1 MRFASFSF
9 LLALAFAAGFAQ
21 AGSDDSLTLESSG
34 APVAVVFREVEGS
47 FAADRSMRF
56 SAAVALESPRPLAKP
71 TATATRDINFD
82 AELACVI
89 IRQFGADGR
98 ELSADASL
106 GAWRAG
112 ETKLEVEAA
121 PAPGA
126 ARVVLECRLSGLAG
140 RAKFSGFAF
149 DPEAERL
156 HLPEETR
163 IVAKA
168 GRAPRIEI
176 GGKPLPSLLAHGQNL
191 ETSADAD
198 ASVRD
203 LELPYRH
210 GLRLLS
216 FNAWFDGVTKQDSPA
231 NLDRLTEKF
240 PEAYFLLRLWLGPRN
255 AFFADYPEERAVF
268 DNGAHTAAAV
278 GGVHSERLKRYMAAA
293 IRRLALDLRKSPAAA
308 RLAGFVPMYYL
319 TGEWQYADPGSPMG
333 EKANDYRMAGFDE
346 NHRRAFG
353 AWAVEKYGSLN
364 AVNAAWGTRF
374 GRADDIAVPTAEER
388 RRGDAGNFRD
398 PATQQRVIDFSR
410 FHSES
415 VAQAIARASGE
426 IGRVFHDRVIVGP
439 FYGYTL
445 EHAWSATGPQQQAHL
460 ALGAVLRSP
469 DVDFHG
475 GPYSYNSDNR
485 AFGKPVDANAVLDSA
500 ALHGKLAF
508 LEEDTYTHVAKSP
521 GDFFAPGEHLKTQT
535 LDETLAV
542 LRRNLGVAIARG
554 YLIYWMGL
562 LEDGR
567 FNLPEIWEAYDPVFK
582 WLEGRPQR
590 PAYRPEV
597 ALVIDEQ
604 SIPQLA
610 EDSRA
615 VTGRWLYELRSILA
629 RVDVTLGIYLQ
640 SDLDRIPD
648 SVRLL
653 VLATPYRI
661 GEEEREVL
669 RSRWMRDER
678 TVVFC
683 HLADAFADDG
693 GLGNPGGITGIDCE
707 IIHAPIQPVSVIP
720 PGGALGAEAGTLFG
734 EPVDRAAIFWRPKAQ
749 LPPVNPYLVVT
760 DPDVR
765 VLARYRDDPHQGVSV
780 AMKRNDDWTSV
791 VTGVHSL
798 TPAMWRWLA
807 AEAGAHLYLAEPSDD
822 FDRPDVV
829 EATEDF
835 LLLVSGR
842 DGRRML
848 RVPGEATELREIGG
862 EGEIL
867 SAREG
872 AFAIECQAGVPRMFE
887 IVRRSVD

>member
-1 MRFASFSF
+1 MQLSSSSF
-9 LLALAFAAGFAQ
+9 LLALAFAARLAQ
-21 AGSDDSLTLESSG
+21 AGAEDSLTLESSG
-34 APVAVVFREVEGS
+34 APVAAVFREVEGP
-47 FAADRSMRF
+47 FAPDRSMRF
-56 SAAVALESPRPLAKP
+56 SAAVSLESPRPLTKP

-82 AELACVI
+82 AELACVM

-98 ELSADASL
+98 ELAADASL

-112 ETKLEVEAA
+112 ETKLVVEAA
-121 PAPGA
+121 PAPGV

-140 RAKFSGFAF
+140 RAEFSGFAF
-149 DPEAERL
+149 DPEAARL

-163 IVAKA
+163 IVAEA

-176 GGKPLPSLLAHGQNL
+176 DGKPFPSLLAHGQNL

-203 LELPYRH
+203 LELPYRQ

-231 NLDRLTEKF
+231 NLVRLAEEF
-240 PEAYFLLRLWLGPRN
+240 PEAYFVVRLWLGPRN
-255 AFFADYPEERAVF
+255 AFFTDYPDERAVF
-268 DNGAHTAAAV
+268 DDGAHTATSI
-278 GGVHSERLKRYMAAA
+278 GGVHSERLRRYMAAA
-293 IRRLALDLRKSPAAA
+293 IRRFALDLRKSPAAA

-319 TGEWQYADPGSPMG
+319 TGEWQYGDPGSPMG
-333 EKANDYRMAGFDE
+333 EKPNEYRMAGFDE

-353 AWAVEKYGSLN
+353 AWAVQKYGSLD

-374 GRADDIAVPTAEER
+374 GSIDDIAVPTAEER
-388 RRGDAGNFRD
+388 RRGDDGNFRD

-410 FHSES
+410 FHSDS
-415 VAQAIARASGE
+415 VAEAIARASQE

-445 EHAWSATGPQQQAHL
+445 EHAWSTTGPQQQAHL
-460 ALGAVLRSP
+460 ALGGVLRSP

-485 AFGKPVDANAVLDSA
+485 AFGKPVDVNAVLDSA

-521 GDFFAPGEHLKTQT
+521 GDFLAPGEHLKTQT

-567 FNLPEIWEAYDPVFK
+567 FNLPEIWETYDPVFQ

-604 SIPQLA
+604 SIPLLA

-629 RVDVTLGIYLQ
+629 RVDVPLGIYLQ

-648 SVRLL
+648 SVRML

-669 RSRWMRDER
+669 RTRWMRDGR

-683 HLADAFADDG
+683 HLADVFDNDVG
-693 GLGNPGGITGIDCE
+693 KGNPGGITGIDGE
-707 IIHAPIQPVSVIP
+707 LIHASLQPVSVVS

-734 EPVDRAAIFWRPKAQ
+734 DPVDRAAIFWRPKAK
-749 LPPVNPYLVVT
+749 LPPLNPYLVVT
-760 DPDVR
+760 DPDAL
-765 VLARYRDDPHQGVSV
+765 VLARYRDDPHQRASV
-780 AMKRNDDWTSV
+780 AMKRNDNWTSV

-807 AEAGAHLYLAEPSDD
+807 TEAGAHLYLEDPSGD
-822 FDRPDVV
+822 FDHPDVV

-835 LLLVSGR
+835 LMLVSGR
-842 DGRRML
+842 DGRRVL
-848 RVPGEATELREIGG
+848 RVHAPATKLREIGG
-862 EGEIL
+862 EGEIV
-867 SAREG
+867 SPQEG
-872 AFAIECQAGVPRMFE
+872 AFAIECQKGVPRMFE
-887 IVRRSVD
+887 IVRQ